1 MTSDAFIREYAWAI
15 ALAAA
20 ALFLASRRVMRRLRE
35 RRELRERALAAES
48 VRSPTVGPEDYARAR
63 KQFLLT
69 LALLI
74 VIVIVSI
81 LTPFQ

>member
-15 ALAAA
+15 ALVVA
-20 ALFLASRRVMRRLRE
+20 ALFLVSRRVMRHLRE
-35 RRELRERALAAES
+35 RREMRARALAAEQGQ
-48 VRSPTVGPEDYARAR
+48 SPTVGPEDYARAR

-81 LTPFQ
+81 LTHFQ